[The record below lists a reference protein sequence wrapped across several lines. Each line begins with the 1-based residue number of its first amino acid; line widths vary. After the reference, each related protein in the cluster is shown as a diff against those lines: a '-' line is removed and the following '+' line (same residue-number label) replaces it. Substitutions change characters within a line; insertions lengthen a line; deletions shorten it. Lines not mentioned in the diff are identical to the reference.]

1 MVSRWPLFNAGQ
13 QICNRNHTTGSRE
26 CQDRLKKARDLRGKA
41 NGDNN
46 GGGRGSRRRSRDDR
60 GKKPRWFSSEEE
72 TSRSRSRS
80 RASRSRSRSRSRSFP
95 PLPPLAIK
103 GAGQLQQQQQK
114 KKTKKEPTRKSGG
127 VKVSWGAENPW
138 FAPHSG
144 GVANEKNNTNS
155 HREQPRQEDA
165 EKIAL
170 RRELELSR
178 AKQKELERQ
187 IAELTKAVRDLRSN
201 SPAQPQ
207 TVQTRAP
214 WQAGNEDFA
223 TFKAEIQQ
231 MMQQMMQQQQQQ
243 MQQVQLQVTEL
254 RSSIRKQKFTE
265 NIREK
270 AYHRPAL
277 ASLADT
283 SANNTEA

>member
-1 MVSRWPLFNAGQ
+1 MTIEMV
-13 QICNRNHTTGSRE
+13 
-26 CQDRLKKARDLRGKA
+26 
-41 NGDNN
+41 
-46 GGGRGSRRRSRDDR
+46 
-60 GKKPRWFSSEEE
+60 
-72 TSRSRSRS
+72 
-80 RASRSRSRSRSRSFP
+80 RAEYEV
-95 PLPPLAIK
+95 AIK
-103 GAGQLQQQQQK
+103 GGSQLQQQQQR

-127 VKVSWGAENPW
+127 VK
-138 FAPHSG
+138 
-144 GVANEKNNTNS
+144 
-155 HREQPRQEDA
+155 
-165 EKIAL
+165 
-170 RRELELSR
+170 
-178 AKQKELERQ
+178 
-187 IAELTKAVRDLRSN
+187 
-201 SPAQPQ
+201 PQ
-207 TVQTRAP
+207 TVQTQAP